1 MATPSLSPTDAVS
14 PAIHRAS
21 AMLFKPFRWR
31 FYWRMAVVAFLTG
44 ELGGGGGNFNLPSNF
59 PTDHGKNRG
68 GSSEFLSSLP
78 WHLPGALSVTQ
89 WIIIAAVA
97 AFVLFAAM
105 LIFLYIASI
114 FRFILF
120 DSVLTGSCSIRE
132 NWSRRQREGRKLFQW
147 SLIIMVITFTVLI
160 MVFGTPVL
168 FAWSAGFFENPSQH
182 IPILIL
188 LGLVLLL
195 LLLIFLLIAGAV
207 QIITRD
213 IMVPMLAFEDISIGE
228 AWGRAKQMITAD
240 KGGYGGFY
248 GMCILLALAVGVI
261 FGIIGII
268 ILLFFIFIVVV
279 IGLMVV
285 AVLAATK
292 WNPIVIAFAVL
303 LGIVALVGLMF
314 ISALIYVPAVVFRQ
328 SYGMYFF
335 GARYAPLARYMY
347 PPPPTPPAPP
357 PMAPPPEPVPV

>member
-1 MATPSLSPTDAVS
+1 MAIPSLSPTDAVS

-31 FYWRMAVVAFLTG
+31 FYWRIAVVAFLTG
-44 ELGGGGGNFNLPSNF
+44 ELGGGGGNFNIPSNF
-59 PTDHGKNRG
+59 PTDHGKKGG
-68 GSSEFLSSLP
+68 GSSELMSAIP
-78 WHLPGALSVTQ
+78 WHLPGVLSVTQ
-89 WIIIAAVA
+89 WIIVAAVA
-97 AFVLFAAM
+97 VFVLFAAM

-120 DSVLTGSCSIRE
+120 DSVLTGNCSIRE
-132 NWSRRQREGRKLFQW
+132 NWSRRRREGRKLFQW

-160 MVFGTPVL
+160 MVFGTPAL

-182 IPILIL
+182 IPVLIV
-188 LGLVLLL
+188 LGLALLL
-195 LLLIFLLIAGAV
+195 LLVIFMLVAGAV

-213 IMVPMLAFEDISIGE
+213 IMVPMLAFEDISIGD
-228 AWGRAKQMITAD
+228 AWDRAKQMIAAD

-248 GMCILLALAVGVI
+248 GMCILLALAVGII

-268 ILLFFIFIVVV
+268 ILLVFIFVGVI
-279 IGLMVV
+279 IGLMVF

-292 WNPIVIAFAVL
+292 WNPVAIAIAVL
-303 LGIVALVGLMF
+303 LGIVAFIGLLF

-347 PPPPTPPAPP
+347 PPPLIPPAPP
-357 PMAPPPEPVPV
+357 PAEPAPA

>member
-1 MATPSLSPTDAVS
+1 MAAPSLSPTDAVS

-44 ELGGGGGNFNLPSNF
+44 ELGGGGNFNVPSNF
-59 PTDHGKNRG
+59 SDHGKHRG
-68 GSSEFLSSLP
+68 GSSEFLSVLP
-78 WHLPGALSVTQ
+78 WHLPAGLSVAQ
-89 WIIIAAVA
+89 WIIIGAIA
-97 AFVLFAAM
+97 AFALFAVM

-120 DSVLTGSCSIRE
+120 DSVLTGNCSIRE

-182 IPILIL
+182 IPVLIV
-188 LGLVLLL
+188 LGLALLL
-195 LLLIFLLIAGAV
+195 LLVIFMLVAGAV

-213 IMVPMLAFEDISIGE
+213 IMVPMLAFEDISIGD
-228 AWGRAKQMITAD
+228 AWDRATQMIAAD

-248 GMCILLALAVGVI
+248 GMCILLALAVGIV

-268 ILLFFIFIVVV
+268 ILLVFIFVGVI
-279 IGLMVV
+279 IGLMVL

-292 WNPIVIAFAVL
+292 WNPVAIAIAVL
-303 LGIVALVGLMF
+303 LGIVAFVALLF

-347 PPPPTPPAPP
+347 PPPLIRPVPPPTAPPAEP
-357 PMAPPPEPVPV
+357 APA